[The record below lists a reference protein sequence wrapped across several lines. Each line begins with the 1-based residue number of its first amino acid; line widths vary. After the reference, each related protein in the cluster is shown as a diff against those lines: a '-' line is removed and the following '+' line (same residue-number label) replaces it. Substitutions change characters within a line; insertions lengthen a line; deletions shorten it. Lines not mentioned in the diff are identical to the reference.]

1 MTPGMEF
8 EGKTVDHAVDEACKQ
23 FNLKKDDFKYDV
35 LSYGSTG
42 IFGLVGTKKARIRVR
57 LPEKNRAKE
66 AKETRRVADKDE
78 PIEVSDNKEIKASDE
93 GHNVPDNKEIK
104 TSDEGHKVPDNKE
117 IKASDEGHGDWDK
130 DETIALCKDSLQ
142 TIVDAITDDAEISV
156 EVNSERILFDV
167 KGGNAGVLIGKRGQT
182 LEAIQYIIEKVAN
195 KQNERHVRVHVDVEG
210 YLKTRRE
217 NLEKL
222 AARLAQ
228 KAVRTGKP
236 MTIGQ
241 MNAHDRR
248 IVHLS
253 LKNNTEVRTQSLGE
267 GLYRKLM
274 IFPRKK
280 GREHKSA

>member
-23 FNLKKDDFKYDV
+23 LNLKKEDLKYDV

-42 IFGLVGTKKARIRVR
+42 IFGLVGTKKGRIRVK
-57 LPEKNRAKE
+57 LPEKRPS
-66 AKETRRVADKDE
+66 KDVEEKRTAAIREE
-78 PIEVSDNKEIKASDE
+78 PIA
-93 GHNVPDNKEIK
+93 K
-104 TSDEGHKVPDNKE
+104 TGISEEERSHAGENDLD
-117 IKASDEGHGDWDK
+117 D
-130 DETIALCKDSLQ
+130 DETIARCKDSLQ
-142 TIVDAITDDAEISV
+142 KILDAITDDAAITV
-156 EVNSERILFDV
+156 EKNSERILFNV

-182 LEAIQYIIEKVAN
+182 LEAIQYIIEKIAN
-195 KQNERHVRVHVDVEG
+195 KQNDSNLRVHVDVEG

-222 AARLAQ
+222 AGRLAH
-228 KAVRTGKP
+228 KAERTGKP

-241 MNAHDRR
+241 MNVHDRR

-253 LKNNTEVRTQSLGE
+253 LKSNTAVRTQSLGE

-280 GREHKSA
+280 GGDGRSASQSR

>member
-78 PIEVSDNKEIKASDE
+78 PIEVS
-93 GHNVPDNKEIK
+93 
-104 TSDEGHKVPDNKE
+104 DNKE

>member
-23 FNLKKDDFKYDV
+23 LNLKKDDLKYDV

-42 IFGLVGTKKARIRVR
+42 IFGLVGTKKARIRVK
-57 LPEKNRAKE
+57 LPEKSPDGNIEEKKPVAIKE
-66 AKETRRVADKDE
+66 EGVSSGAVSEERSTEKTVDTHIADID
-78 PIEVSDNKEIKASDE
+78 
-93 GHNVPDNKEIK
+93 
-104 TSDEGHKVPDNKE
+104 
-117 IKASDEGHGDWDK
+117 
-130 DETIALCKDSLQ
+130 DETIERCKGSLQ
-142 TIVDAITDDAEISV
+142 KILDAITDDATISV
-156 EVNSERILFDV
+156 EENAQRILFDV

-182 LEAIQYIIEKVAN
+182 LEAIQYLIEKIAN
-195 KQNERHVRVHVDVEG
+195 KQNGQHLRVQVDVEG
-210 YLKTRRE
+210 YLKTRIE

-222 AARLAQ
+222 ATRLAQ

-253 LKNNTEVRTQSLGE
+253 LKSNSAVRTQSLGD

-280 GREHKSA
+280 GRERRSASHYR